1 MSIDIPLNAVIYCQ
15 DGRCGIS
22 AYVVIDPVKD
32 SVTHLVVK
40 IDDTYNELL
49 IPIERISQA
58 DSNHILLN
66 CTRQDLKSFPSFM
79 AVHFIEG
86 NYPYM
91 SYPAGQYMF
100 WPYAI
105 LETTE
110 EIKKQ
115 IPPGELPVGKGTI
128 VKATDRTVGK
138 IDEFL
143 VDPDTGHITHLVLR
157 KGHFWGQRDVTIPVS
172 LIDHIG
178 EEEVTLKIDHQ
189 EIGKLP
195 GLPIK
200 RKW

>member
-1 MSIDIPLNAVIYCQ
+1 MSINIPLNALTYCQ
-15 DGRCGIS
+15 DGRCGTS
-22 AYVVIDPVKD
+22 AYVVIDPIKD
-32 SVTHLVVK
+32 QVTHLVVR
-40 IDDTYNELL
+40 IDESYNEVL

-58 DSNHILLN
+58 DSTHLLLN
-66 CTRQDLKSFPSFM
+66 CTRGDLTSFPSFL

-86 NYPYM
+86 IYPYM

-115 IPPGELPVGKGTI
+115 IPPGELPVGKGTK
-128 VKATDRTVGK
+128 VKALDKTVGE

-143 VDPDTGHITHLVLR
+143 VNPETGHITHLVLR
-157 KGHFWGQRDVTIPVS
+157 KGHFWGQKDVTIPVS

-178 EEEVTLKIDHQ
+178 ETEVVLNIDQDKIG
-189 EIGKLP
+189 ELP
-195 GLPIK
+195 TMPIK